1 MVIMDSVEK
10 IITRY
15 FACVTAEPFTYN
27 DVTYEPR
34 LLVISPYVF
43 RSTTCPANC
52 GACCKAYSLDYLPE
66 PMETHPYPLQKRL
79 IHFNGRRVPIWS
91 DLNQDHGDYY
101 CRNVNKENGRC
112 MIHTK
117 HAFSCDFELTRFL
130 QFAANPP
137 RESENGQF
145 FKKPEVPNRLTT
157 KLYGRGHAMLRVD
170 GKRGSLC
177 ETLPPSDEHAAD
189 VTRKLKRLRQWCEY
203 FGLPHKLDRIIE
215 YTGSGPHNRPISV

>member
-1 MVIMDSVEK
+1 MVIMDSVDK

-15 FACVTAEPFTYN
+15 FACVTAEPFTYQ
-27 DVTYEPR
+27 DKVYEPQPLR
-34 LLVISPYVF
+34 VSPHVF

-66 PMETHPYPLQKRL
+66 PMEAHPYPLEKRL
-79 IHFNGRRVPIWS
+79 IHFNGKRIPIWS
-91 DLNQDHGDYY
+91 DLNQDHGGYY
-101 CRNVNKENGRC
+101 CRNVNTENGRC

-130 QFAANPP
+130 QFAVD
-137 RESENGQF
+137 RSRDSENGKF
-145 FKKPEVPNRLTT
+145 FPPPVTPNRLTT

-177 ETLPPSDEHAAD
+177 EVLEPTEERAAD

-203 FGLPHKLDRIIE
+203 FQLPHKMDRIIE
-215 YTGSGPHNRPISV
+215 YTEDYPRSDYIIV